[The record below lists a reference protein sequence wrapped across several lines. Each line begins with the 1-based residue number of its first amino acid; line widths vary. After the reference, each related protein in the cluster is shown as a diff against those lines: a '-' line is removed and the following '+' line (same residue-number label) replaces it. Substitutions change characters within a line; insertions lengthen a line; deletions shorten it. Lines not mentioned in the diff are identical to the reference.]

1 MKSVRAVIDT
11 NVVASGLRSRT
22 GASYRVLSM
31 LGRKGFTPVVTVPLV
46 IEYEKTLRE
55 PRVRV
60 PFTAAEVGRY
70 LNYFCSV
77 SDCQTVHFL
86 WRPFLRDQKDD
97 MVLEAAVNGRCRYI
111 VTFNVDDFAGADR
124 FAVQPIRPRDFLVR
138 IGELK

>member
-1 MKSVRAVIDT
+1 MKSLRVVIDT

-60 PFTAAEVGRY
+60 PFSPEEVGRY
-70 LNYFCSV
+70 LDYFCSV
-77 SDCQTVHFL
+77 SDCRIVHFL
-86 WRPFLRDQKDD
+86 WRPFLSDQKDD
-97 MVLEAAVNGRCRYI
+97 MVLEAAVNGQCPVI
-111 VTFNVDDFAGADR
+111 VTFNVNDFLGADR
-124 FAVQPIRPRDFLVR
+124 FGVEAIRPRDFLIR